1 MAARRSCAV
10 GTRGSSWRPVLLAL
24 VAFAVV
30 GVAAWA
36 QLRPRAAPS
45 RPSARPGQAWAPSA
59 RADAGAALGVAVES
73 AADNSARI
81 HGRGASDSNTLP
93 LRLSATQQRTVMQA
107 FAPRVRQCLDARFF
121 GQLAVTLA
129 ARGDGTVRAARVGAA
144 LHGTG
149 AGRCVEQVLGSVT
162 VPRFAAR
169 EMEIGWVYVF
179 AAQSQ

>member
-1 MAARRSCAV
+1 M
-10 GTRGSSWRPVLLAL
+10 
-24 VAFAVV
+24 
-30 GVAAWA
+30 
-36 QLRPRAAPS
+36 
-45 RPSARPGQAWAPSA
+45 
-59 RADAGAALGVAVES
+59 
-73 AADNSARI
+73 
-81 HGRGASDSNTLP
+81 HGRVGSDGDALP

-121 GQLAVTLA
+121 GQVPVSLT

-144 LHGTG
+144 MRGSG
-149 AGRCVEQVLGSVT
+149 AGRCVEQWLGSVT